1 MNQEKSHL
9 SSLIISYF
17 LWYGWD
23 VFRERHFLTFL
34 TMSKKIG
41 SLLLMGAVVSSV
53 TKLFWPLPIHAAAP
67 QSVIINEIA
76 WAGSVDSATDE
87 WLELY
92 NTTTASIDLTGWTID
107 DDSGAQTYELTG
119 TIASHQYYLL
129 ESKDIVTSL
138 PGDGTDSLSLSNA
151 GDSLILKDAVGTII
165 DSVNTTSGPWYAGS
179 NSTHATMERINPLS
193 SGNDASN
200 WLTASTTSS
209 ATASQGTAILGTPK
223 ASNTA
228 QVSTPG
234 TATIITP
241 RSDKSTIAPNET
253 VTIGYTVANAT
264 NISNYGFDISYNPQH
279 LEYISAAEGN
289 FLKET
294 AQVTTSFQAGLLN
307 NQPGTLIIGN
317 ARTENPLQGTSTT
330 VEKTLFSI
338 TFKALTPTT
347 SSNIIVLA
355 SSFLSSPTGS
365 LSSTTAPISIRI
377 AENIDLTINNLTATQ
392 GTDRYSITLQWQ
404 ALSEPDI
411 NYDIYRRDNHQQY
424 QLLTTVQTASFT
436 DNDTIT
442 NGGNI
447 IPTTTY
453 HYQVIAKRQGNQ
465 GTAATITGSETRGLK
480 ADSNRSDRVD
490 GKDLEQIAH
499 FWTIDDTDSTFPH
512 RVDSNR
518 NGIVSGDDLID
529 LAVDWAKSYSS

>member
-1 MNQEKSHL
+1 
-9 SSLIISYF
+9 
-17 LWYGWD
+17 
-23 VFRERHFLTFL
+23 
-34 TMSKKIG
+34 MSKKIG

-53 TKLFWPLPIHAAAP
+53 TKLFWPLPIQAAAP
-67 QSVIINEIA
+67 QAVIINEIA

-92 NTTTASIDLTGWTID
+92 NTTSTNIDLTGWTID

-179 NSTHATMERINPLS
+179 NTTHASMERINPLI
-193 SGNDASN
+193 SGNEASN
-200 WLTASTTSS
+200 WLTASTTST
-209 ATASQGTAILGTPK
+209 ATASQGTAILGTPR
-223 ASNTA
+223 ASNTT
-228 QVSTPG
+228 QVSAPS
-234 TATIITP
+234 TATIIITP
-241 RSDKSTIAPNET
+241 SSDKSTVEPNAT
-253 VTIGYTVANAT
+253 VTIEYKTSQAT
-264 NISNYGFDISYNPQH
+264 NVSNYGFDISYNPQH

-294 AQVTTSFQAGLLN
+294 TPVTTSFQAGLLN

-317 ARTENPLQGTSTT
+317 ARTENPLQGSSTT

-338 TFKALTPTT
+338 TFKALTPST
-347 SSNIIVLA
+347 SSEITALT
-355 SSFLSSPTGS
+355 SSFLSSPAGS
-365 LSSTTAPISIRI
+365 LPATIAPLSIRI
-377 AENIDLTINNLTATQ
+377 ADSIDLTINNLTATQ

-411 NYDIYRRDNHQQY
+411 NYDIYRRDSHQQY

-436 DNDTIT
+436 DNDTVT

-512 RVDSNR
+512 RIDSNR

>member
-1 MNQEKSHL
+1 
-9 SSLIISYF
+9 
-17 LWYGWD
+17 
-23 VFRERHFLTFL
+23 
-34 TMSKKIG
+34 MSKKIG

-53 TKLFWPLPIHAAAP
+53 TKLFWPLPIQAAAP

-92 NTTTASIDLTGWTID
+92 NTTTTSIDLTGWTID

-129 ESKDIVTSL
+129 ESKEIVTSL
-138 PGDGTDSLSLSNA
+138 PGDGIDSLSLSNA

-165 DSVNTTSGPWYAGS
+165 DSVNTTSGAWYAGS
-179 NSTHATMERINPLS
+179 NTTHATMERVNPLN
-193 SGNDASN
+193 SGNEASN
-200 WLTASTTSS
+200 WRTTSTIS
-209 ATASQGTAILGTPK
+209 TATASQGTAILGTPK

-228 QVSTPG
+228 PGSTPS
-234 TATIITP
+234 TATIIITP
-241 RSDKSTIAPNET
+241 SSDKLTVAPNDT
-253 VTIGYTVANAT
+253 VTIEYQVSQAT
-264 NISNYGFDISYNPQH
+264 NVSNYGFDISYNPQQ
-279 LEYISAAEGN
+279 LEYISTTEGN

-294 AQVTTSFQAGLLN
+294 LQVTTSFQAGLLN

-317 ARTENPLQGTSTT
+317 ARTENPLQGSSTT
-330 VEKTLFSI
+330 VEKTLFTI

-347 SSNIIVLA
+347 SSDIIALA
-355 SSFLSSPTGS
+355 SSFLSAPTGS
-365 LSSTTAPISIRI
+365 LPATTAPISIRI

-392 GTDRYSITLQWQ
+392 GPDRYSITLQWQ
-404 ALSEPDI
+404 ALSESDI
-411 NYDIYRRDNHQQY
+411 SYDIYRRDSHQQY
-424 QLLTTVQTASFT
+424 QLLSTVQTTSFT
-436 DNDTIT
+436 DNDIIAS
-442 NGGNI
+442 GGNI

-453 HYQVIAKRQGNQ
+453 HYQVIAKRLGTQ
-465 GTAATITGSETRGLK
+465 GTPATVSGIETRGLK

-512 RVDSNR
+512 RVDSSR